1 MAITQHTTLQWRCS
15 SPTRTAR
22 PRSATPTSSTRTG
35 SESTA
40 SGRRR
45 INSTFSTPPTRSSL
59 GANSTSKGGIRRHG
73 YCDRERLV
81 RYYIGA
87 LRCPGDR
94 FEDKVCRARPAPKGR
109 AGRLQ
114 RRSLSHLCSPYSWP
128 IVPPL
133 DSTAEGRTPF
143 REPLRFIVMAVMS
156 VMSGTFPDTYRV
168 ST

>member
-22 PRSATPTSSTRTG
+22 PRSATHTSSTRTG

-45 INSTFSTPPTRSSL
+45 TNSTISTPPTRSSL

-73 YCDRERLV
+73 YYHRERLV

-87 LRCPGDR
+87 LRGPGDR
-94 FEDKVCRARPAPKGR
+94 CEDEVCPAMPVHQDR
-109 AGRLQ
+109 AG
-114 RRSLSHLCSPYSWP
+114 
-128 IVPPL
+128 
-133 DSTAEGRTPF
+133 G
-143 REPLRFIVMAVMS
+143 
-156 VMSGTFPDTYRV
+156 G
-168 ST
+168 

>member
-1 MAITQHTTLQWRCS
+1 MASTQHTTLQWRCS

-22 PRSATPTSSTRTG
+22 PRSATHTSSTRTG

-45 INSTFSTPPTRSSL
+45 TNSTFSTPPTRSSL

-73 YCDRERLV
+73 YCHRERLV

-94 FEDKVCRARPAPKGR
+94 CEDEVCRARPAPKGQ
-109 AGRLQ
+109 AERLQ
-114 RRSLSHLCSPYSWP
+114 RRALSRLCSPCSRP
-128 IVPPL
+128 SRRL
-133 DSTAEGRTPF
+133 
-143 REPLRFIVMAVMS
+143 
-156 VMSGTFPDTYRV
+156 SGSSFFSIITIAK
-168 ST
+168 SI